1 MATKGNDS
9 HNLKFIL
16 ALICYRCLL
25 DFSYVFFV
33 SKFYQYAG
41 FKLTADFSA
50 YSISWVLYLGCMFFT
65 KSRITK
71 VSDSFLLLAVL
82 SVIAPVTSLYGL
94 DERAIYP
101 VAVTILSITMIYGIT
116 NANHSKSFRYLFLVQ
131 GRVIAVTASIVSVL
145 ALVVWVFVSGVTSN
159 INLDFTKVY
168 DFRETNTDILN
179 VGIAGYLNSWV
190 TKVFNMFVITFC
202 LYKKRYILVSTFVLI
217 QVLFFSVMAVKSV
230 IFYPVMIIGIWYYFR
245 KSDLS
250 IIIPTLLSLVIF
262 AAILSYVWIDDIRP
276 ASWFIRRAF
285 FVPAHLTFTYFEF
298 FADNPNVYWSNSIFS
313 SFSEY
318 PYTVPLSSVIG
329 DFIGTGTNAN
339 NGYISSGYAHAGL
352 FGVFIY
358 SIILGVTLRILD
370 GLCSSGIPLWMG
382 VALTMVPFRSL
393 LTNSDLLVTMMTHGF
408 LLTVILLALIR
419 TKNEKY

>member
-1 MATKGNDS
+1 
-9 HNLKFIL
+9 
-16 ALICYRCLL
+16 
-25 DFSYVFFV
+25 VFFV

-50 YSISWVLYLGCMFFT
+50 YPISWFLYLGCIFFT

-82 SVIAPVTSLYGL
+82 IVIAPLTSLYGL

-101 VAVTILSITMIYGIT
+101 VAVTISSIAMIYVIT

-145 ALVVWVFVSGVTSN
+145 ALLVWVFVSGVTSN

-168 DFRETNTDILN
+168 EFRETNTDILN

-190 TKVFNMFVITFC
+190 TKVFNMFVIAFC
-202 LYKKRYILVSTFVLI
+202 LYKKQYILVSSFVLI

-245 KSDLS
+245 KSNLS
-250 IIIPTLLSLVIF
+250 IIIPTLLLLVIC
-262 AAILSYVWIDDIRP
+262 AAILSYLWIDDIRP
-276 ASWFIRRAF
+276 ASWFIRRSF
-285 FVPAHLTFTYFEF
+285 FVPAQLTFTYFEF
-298 FADNPNVYWSNSIFS
+298 FLDNPNVYWSNSIFS

-318 PYTVPLSSVIG
+318 PYTMSLSSVIG

-358 SIILGVTLRILD
+358 SLILGVTLRILD

-382 VALTMVPFRSL
+382 IALTIVPFRSL

-408 LLTVILLALIR
+408 LLTIILLALIR